1 MARRS
6 RKTFPVNDAVAPA
19 KALPPVV
26 SASNKVAKVSR
37 FLDGLRNE
45 ATGIGTARSKLIYGE
60 YTPEPLLDWVT
71 LEALFKDNDLARKI
85 VMKPV
90 DDALRA
96 GFGLQRRNSSP
107 EKDKDD
113 ADKLIKAYKKLMHDR
128 LGGDKLKRAAIAA
141 RLHGGGGL
149 ILGARGA
156 GGWSRQ
162 LEDGEVTKIEY
173 FSDWDRRTMTATTWY
188 PDGSPATFRY
198 QPCGS
203 KRNVKEIVVHESRL
217 LFFPGAMTTNDART
231 RNEDWDHSVLQ
242 AVFQTLKS
250 FDQMFAATDAMFA
263 DASQA
268 VFKLQGL
275 IKSLAEADGQAAE
288 DAQTRLAI
296 MDMLR
301 SSTKA
306 IVLEAGSDEGD
317 PEESYEVVERQTLG
331 TLDKVIQQYYIRL
344 AAAANMPLTVLLG
357 MAPSGMDATGEMD
370 LIFYFNTV
378 DVYRQEAL
386 GPQILR
392 IIKMLA
398 KTELGEKGSEDE
410 NEWEIV
416 WPELA
421 RPKPLDVATAENM
434 AITSLVS
441 LIQSQVATPEEGA
454 LSLRNI
460 APNLRLNIAAEPRE
474 KALKESYKEIEN
486 REMTPP
492 TKPEEPKVVGGRPA
506 AKQSERKTPSK
517 AAKRQV

>member
-1 MARRS
+1 
-6 RKTFPVNDAVAPA
+6 
-19 KALPPVV
+19 
-26 SASNKVAKVSR
+26 
-37 FLDGLRNE
+37 
-45 ATGIGTARSKLIYGE
+45 
-60 YTPEPLLDWVT
+60 
-71 LEALFKDNDLARKI
+71 
-85 VMKPV
+85 
-90 DDALRA
+90 
-96 GFGLQRRNSSP
+96 
-107 EKDKDD
+107 
-113 ADKLIKAYKKLMHDR
+113 
-128 LGGDKLKRAAIAA
+128 
-141 RLHGGGGL
+141 
-149 ILGARGA
+149 
-156 GGWSRQ
+156 
-162 LEDGEVTKIEY
+162 
-173 FSDWDRRTMTATTWY
+173 
-188 PDGSPATFRY
+188 
-198 QPCGS
+198 
-203 KRNVKEIVVHESRL
+203 
-217 LFFPGAMTTNDART
+217 
-231 RNEDWDHSVLQ
+231 
-242 AVFQTLKS
+242 
-250 FDQMFAATDAMFA
+250 
-263 DASQA
+263 
-268 VFKLQGL
+268 
-275 IKSLAEADGQAAE
+275 
-288 DAQTRLAI
+288 